1 MANQRTAFERE
12 ETRLLAGVDY
22 LEILAGEYAVE
33 HAIALAAA
41 HAALAAHG
49 GPTAD
54 VVRELERLQAGV
66 MVATEQLDAHRAAG
80 VDGVAGGDGAA
91 GPWVMEQV
99 VPVVHGAADGGVG
112 AMEVGAEVVM
122 QQQQQEP
129 GVGDAENVDPNAGAV
144 VGVGVGGVAPA
155 GDVVDD
161 ATLSSQ
167 EKKRRRLGGD
177 VPVAAGEVAVV
188 LAAASSSPSSTSSS
202 GGSGAGGGGAGS
214 GLGAGP
220 NVSTRR
226 TTASA
231 AAAAAASS

>member
-41 HAALAAHG
+41 HAALAARG
-49 GPTAD
+49 GPTAG

-66 MVATEQLDAHRAAG
+66 MVATEQLEAHRAAG
-80 VDGVAGGDGAA
+80 VDGVGAGDGAA

-99 VPVVHGAADGGVG
+99 VVPVVHGAVVAAADGGVVG
-112 AMEVGAEVVM
+112 AMEVGAEMVQQ

-129 GVGDAENVDPNAGAV
+129 GVGDAENVDPNAGTVVV
-144 VGVGVGGVAPA
+144 VGG

-161 ATLSSQ
+161 GSLSSQ

-188 LAAASSSPSSTSSS
+188 LATASSSSSSTSSS
-202 GGSGAGGGGAGS
+202 GGSGAGGGGAG
-214 GLGAGP
+214 
-220 NVSTRR
+220 RR
-226 TTASA
+226 
-231 AAAAAASS
+231 